1 MRRGRLFIYLFL
13 ILIIGIGAI
22 AVVATRYLNK
32 PITDLTVNEV
42 QPTPT
47 STPELLQVVVI
58 TQRVSRGQVLDE
70 TVIGMVPLQKEF
82 FIQGMFKDPKEALG
96 RKMKLDVDS
105 GILLMANM
113 LGEDLTRV
121 GSDWALEIPKGQVA
135 ISIPIDRQSAVAFGL
150 RRGDFVNVVATMLF
164 VDLDAIFQSKL
175 PNTTAM
181 LIAPGPLGEP
191 GTSPVALTLD
201 ITGKEQA
208 GTLGRSEVDAVLEQ
222 PYYAIPSESQ
232 RPRMVSQ
239 TLIQNVRVLWV
250 GTFPQPEEEEVLT
263 PTSVPVGV
271 GTPTP
276 APAVPE
282 QGQPSQQ
289 QPTPTPKVITY
300 PDIITLI
307 VSPQDAVMLNYMLLS
322 GARLTLVMRRFED
335 DTTMVTEPVTLQFL
349 LDQYGIPIPV
359 KLPYGIEPRVD
370 VIIPPALSGN
380 QATPVP

>member
-1 MRRGRLFIYLFL
+1 MRRGRLFLYLFL

-22 AVVATRYLNK
+22 AVVATRYLK
-32 PITDLTVNEV
+32 PATTSVLSNEV

-47 STPELLQVVVI
+47 STPELFQVVVL

-82 FIQGMFKDPKEALG
+82 FIPGMFKDPKEALG

-113 LGEDLTRV
+113 LGEDLSRV

-150 RRGDFVNVVATMLF
+150 RRGDYVNVISTILF

-181 LIAPGPLGEP
+181 LIAPGPMGEP

-201 ITGKEQA
+201 ITGKAEA

-250 GTFPQPEEEEVLT
+250 GTFPQPEEEEKPT
-263 PTSVPVGV
+263 PTVATVA

-276 APAVPE
+276 AAAVPE
-282 QGQPSQQ
+282 QGQPAQQ

-307 VSPQDAVMLNYMLLS
+307 VSPQDAVMLNYMLHS

-335 DTTMVTEPVTLQFL
+335 DTTMITEPVTLQFL
-349 LDQYGIPIPV
+349 LDQYGIPVPV

-370 VIIPPALSGN
+370 VLVPPALSGN

>member
-1 MRRGRLFIYLFL
+1 MRRGRLFLYLFL
-13 ILIIGIGAI
+13 IIIIGVGAI
-22 AVVATRYLNK
+22 ALVATRFLK
-32 PITDLTVNEV
+32 QPAAIVSEGEV
-42 QPTPT
+42 VPTPT
-47 STPELLQVVVI
+47 VTPELLQVVVL

-82 FIQGMFKDPKEALG
+82 FIPGMFKDPKEAIG

-113 LGEDLTRV
+113 LGEDLSRV

-135 ISIPIDRQSAVAFGL
+135 VSIPIDRQSAVAFGL
-150 RRGDFVNVVATMLF
+150 RRGDYVNVIATMLF

-181 LIAPGPLGEP
+181 LIAPGPQGEP

-201 ITGKEQA
+201 ITGKGDA
-208 GTLGRSEVDAVLEQ
+208 GILGRSEVDAVLEQ
-222 PYYAIPSESQ
+222 PYYTIPSESQ
-232 RPRMVSQ
+232 RPRMVAQ

-250 GTFPQPEEEEVLT
+250 GTFPQPEEEEKPT
-263 PTSVPVGV
+263 PTPAAVAV

-276 APAVPE
+276 ASVPE
-282 QGQPSQQ
+282 QGQPAQQ

-307 VSPQDAVMLNYMLLS
+307 VSPQDAVMLNYMLQS
-322 GARLTLVMRRFED
+322 GARLSLVMRRFED
-335 DTTMVTEPVTLQFL
+335 DTAMVTEPVTLQFL

-359 KLPYGIEPRVD
+359 KLPYGLEPRVD
-370 VIIPPALSGN
+370 VIVPPALSGS

>member
-1 MRRGRLFIYLFL
+1 MRRGRLFLYLFL
-13 ILIIGIGAI
+13 IIIIGVAAI
-22 AVVATRYLNK
+22 AIVATRYLNK
-32 PITDLTVNEV
+32 PVAGVVVNEV

-47 STPELLQVVVI
+47 ATPELLQVVVL
-58 TQRVSRGQVLDE
+58 TQKVSRGQVLDE

-82 FIQGMFKDPKEALG
+82 FIPGMFKDPKEALG
-96 RKMKLDVDS
+96 RKMRLDVDS

-113 LGEDLTRV
+113 LGEDLTRL

-135 ISIPIDRQSAVAFGL
+135 VSIPIDRQSAVAFGL
-150 RRGDFVNVVATMLF
+150 RRGDYVNVIATMLL
-164 VDLDAIFQSKL
+164 VDLDAVFQSKL

-181 LIAPGPLGEP
+181 LIAPGPQGEP
-191 GTSPVALTLD
+191 GLSPVILTLD
-201 ITGKEQA
+201 ITGKGEA
-208 GTLGRSEVDAVLEQ
+208 GILGRSEVDTVLEQ

-239 TLIQNVRVLWV
+239 TMIQNVRVLWV
-250 GTFPQPEEEEVLT
+250 GTFPQPEEEVKPT
-263 PTSVPVGV
+263 PTPAPVG

-276 APAVPE
+276 APVPE
-282 QGQPSQQ
+282 QGQPVPQ

-322 GARLTLVMRRFED
+322 GARLSLVMRRFED

-359 KLPYGIEPRVD
+359 KLPYGFEPRIDEIV
-370 VIIPPALSGN
+370 PPVLSGD